1 MEIGMS
7 FQYEVIV
14 VGSGSAGQEACLMAA
29 KAGLRTLLIEE
40 RTLGSNCF
48 HGGSYAVRG
57 LRACANYF
65 KRMDRASKFG
75 TS

>member
-1 MEIGMS
+1 MS
-7 FQYEVIV
+7 FQCEVIV
-14 VGSGSAGQEACLMAA
+14 VGSGSAGQEACLRVA

-57 LRACANYF
+57 
-65 KRMDRASKFG
+65 G
-75 TS
+75 